1 MQLLNCLEIG
11 CHHTNTLADVEC
23 LQGAH
28 ITMVDPMQRYLDLAP
43 QGDHITKLCYAVT
56 ADHTGTAPFYHI
68 TDDTRLRHALPEW
81 CTTMGTLCEDHATVH
96 HFGWQA
102 HITCMQVPCIA
113 MAELIDQHALH
124 DVDFVQIDVE
134 GMELALLTALHNHTL
149 RPSVIKFESKL
160 MSAQELDR
168 MCDMWATQGYQ
179 HRSGMLKD
187 YAGQSYNTILYRT
200 ADIDIEIFV

>member
-1 MQLLNCLEIG
+1 
-11 CHHTNTLADVEC
+11 
-23 LQGAH
+23 
-28 ITMVDPMQRYLDLAP
+28 
-43 QGDHITKLCYAVT
+43 
-56 ADHTGTAPFYHI
+56 
-68 TDDTRLRHALPEW
+68 
-81 CTTMGTLCEDHATVH
+81 
-96 HFGWQA
+96 
-102 HITCMQVPCIA
+102 
-113 MAELIDQHALH
+113 
-124 DVDFVQIDVE
+124 VDFVQIDVE

-160 MSAQELDR
+160 MTSTELDR

>member
-1 MQLLNCLEIG
+1 MQLHNCLEIG
-11 CHHTNTLADVEC
+11 CHHTNTLADWEC
-23 LQGAH
+23 FQQSHL
-28 ITMVDPMQRYLDLAP
+28 TMVDPMQQYLDLAP

-56 ADHTGTAPFYHI
+56 ADHTGVAPFHHI
-68 TDDTRLRHALPEW
+68 TDATCQRHALPEW

-102 HITCMQVPCIA
+102 HITTTEVPCIA
-113 MAELIDQHALH
+113 LAELIDRHALH
-124 DVDFVQIDVE
+124 DVDYVQIDTE
-134 GMELALLTALHNHTL
+134 GMETALLTALHSHTL
-149 RPSVIKFESKL
+149 RPQVIKFESKL
-160 MSAQELDR
+160 MTALELHS
-168 MCDMWATQGYQ
+168 MCAMWATQGYQ